1 MTVAEGGV
9 TVTEMG
15 LDGRVTVTDA
25 EPRAVG
31 TAVETAVT
39 VTPAG
44 FGTRRGAVY

>member
-1 MTVAEGGV
+1 MTVVDGGV

-15 LDGRVTVTDA
+15 LDGKVTVTDA

-39 VTPAG
+39 ITPAG
-44 FGTRRGAVY
+44 VGTKRGAVY